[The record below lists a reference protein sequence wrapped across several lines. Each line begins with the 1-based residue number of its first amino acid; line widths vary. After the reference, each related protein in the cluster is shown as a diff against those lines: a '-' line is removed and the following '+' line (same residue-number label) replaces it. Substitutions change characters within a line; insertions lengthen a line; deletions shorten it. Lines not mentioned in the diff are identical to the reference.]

1 MMSEYNMTCMIFL
14 NGYFWNKGFKHN
26 CYFMFEDALFM
37 VSTSF
42 MMYEMNMYWIDYI
55 LPYNHELLCT
65 RVDTAHV
72 ITSGKTLFSMSALCK
87 DTHKIDQNR
96 YSYVLEANSVEA
108 TLLVAYFTK
117 KVVVKIKEQMS
128 HTSIH
133 MLVLLETMKKN
144 KPYQDV
150 AKTSINGVDSIKR
163 GTSLII

>member
-42 MMYEMNMYWIDYI
+42 MMYEMNLYWIGYI

-65 RVDTAHV
+65 RVDIALV
-72 ITSGKTLFSMSALCK
+72 ITSGKTHFSMSALCK
-87 DTHKIDQNR
+87 DTHKIDQER
-96 YSYVLEANSVEA
+96 YAYVLKANFLEA

-117 KVVVKIKEQMS
+117 KGAVKIKEQRS
-128 HTSIH
+128 FEVFYYNYEDQEERTRF
-133 MLVLLETMKKN
+133 EG
-144 KPYQDV
+144 QDDQEDYTYIEDQGESQICY
-150 AKTSINGVDSIKR
+150 K
-163 GTSLII
+163 